1 MIKNSC
7 SLSNKFKYS
16 FILNYRAVG
25 EETWGDGGKVVI
37 GIKINGIGEIC
48 YWLNASEKS

>member
-16 FILNYRAVG
+16 FILNYRAVA
-25 EETWGDGGKVVI
+25 EETCGEGGEGGDRDQNKWNWG
-37 GIKINGIGEIC
+37 NM
-48 YWLNASEKS
+48 LLA